1 MRPNTNRS
9 IVLALCAIAT
19 ACGGDLP
26 SSALSPN
33 SASFTQNG
41 GSQSVPFR
49 GTLDATEHGVVVP
62 PHLLATGSGGGT
74 ATHLG
79 QFTVT
84 FDAVADLATSTATGT
99 FRFTAANGDQLVATF
114 VGSAVDVQPGVVQFT
129 EVFTIVSGTGRFDAA
144 TGGFTLR
151 RVGVIDF
158 ATGLSTSTGTME
170 GEITLR

>member
-33 SASFTQNG
+33 SASFTQNR

-49 GTLDATEHGVVVP
+49 GTLKATEHGVVVP
-62 PHLLATGSGGGT
+62 PHLLATGSGTGT

-79 QFTVT
+79 QFTVS
-84 FDAVADLATSTATGT
+84 FDAVADLGTSTATGT

-114 VGSAVDVQPGVVQFT
+114 VGSAVDLQPGVIQFT
-129 EVFTIVSGTGRFDAA
+129 EVFTIVSGTGRFAAA

-151 RVGVIDF
+151 RLGLVDF

>member
-19 ACGGDLP
+19 ACGGDLS

-33 SASFTQNG
+33 SASLTQNR

-49 GTLDATEHGVVVP
+49 GTLEATEHGVVVP
-62 PHLLATGSGGGT
+62 PHLLATGSGTGT

-84 FDAVADLATSTATGT
+84 FDAVANLATSTATAPSAS
-99 FRFTAANGDQLVATF
+99 RPRMAISWSQPSWAA
-114 VGSAVDVQPGVVQFT
+114 P
-129 EVFTIVSGTGRFDAA
+129 
-144 TGGFTLR
+144 
-151 RVGVIDF
+151 
-158 ATGLSTSTGTME
+158 STSNLE
-170 GEITLR
+170 SSSSRKCSPS